1 MARVKS
7 IKQVLGS
14 FLRKAGLEERYE
26 ENLAIAFWDGAVGKE
41 IARHTEPQKVSQG
54 IVFVKVDT
62 DVWRSELVY
71 FKNEIIQRLN
81 KKIGK
86 KIIQEIKFY

>member
-1 MARVKS
+1 MAQVKS
-7 IKQVLGS
+7 IKQVLEAFIKG
-14 FLRKAGLEERYE
+14 AGLEERYE
-26 ENLAIAFWDGAVGKE
+26 ENMAIVFWDGAVGKE
-41 IARHTEPQKVSQG
+41 IAQHTNPRKVSRG

-62 DVWRSELVY
+62 DVWRSELVF

-86 KIIQEIKFY
+86 KVIQEIKFY